1 LHKLLEIGTLA
12 HIHNS
17 NIPMQIAIILLLA
30 VLVVFSILNYLA
42 KPKSIEDTSIE
53 DKKRISEL
61 EQDLATKETEIKHKQ
76 QNIDLANAKNTA
88 YEQIKSENTTLKEK
102 LSNIER
108 ERNDLKNETI
118 SLKKEEENRNETLRK
133 SIESTNTLQESLTK
147 EKERLNDERVEETEI
162 RLEKMKRTWSEHEK
176 DVENH
181 LQLIC
186 RNHVIKYINQEDFP
200 HPRNKPDNSIE
211 IMDQLIVF
219 DAKSPANDDLSNF
232 PKYIKLQTESLKK
245 YAKHDDVKKDLF
257 LVIPSNTLPVINQ
270 FTYNIGDYNVY
281 IITKDALEPVILS
294 LKKIE
299 EYEFA
304 DKLSP
309 EERDNVCRVIGKFA
323 HTTKRRIQIDQF
335 FAEEFLDTLNK
346 AGTQLPKDILES
358 VIEFENAEKLNPP
371 MEKRKKQILT
381 KDLKAKLEEIKKEI
395 ELRNIPE
402 INTQIE
408 FKEDKNE

>member
-1 LHKLLEIGTLA
+1 MEYLVL
-12 HIHNS
+12 
-17 NIPMQIAIILLLA
+17 IILVA
-30 VLVVFSILNYLA
+30 GFALVYFKKESVT
-42 KPKSIEDTSIE
+42 EDNSEE
-53 DKKRISEL
+53 DKNTILEL
-61 EQDLATKETEIKHKQ
+61 EKSLVAKETEVKQQQ
-76 QNIDLANAKNTA
+76 QNINIANAKATA
-88 YEQIKSENTTLKEK
+88 FEQVKTENTTLKEK
-102 LSNIER
+102 LSNIEQ
-108 ERNDLKNETI
+108 ERNNLKNENVF
-118 SLKKEEENRNETLRK
+118 LKKEEENRNETLRQ

-147 EKERLNDERVEETEI
+147 EKERLNDERVKETED
-162 RLEKMKRTWSEHEK
+162 RLEKMKWTWGEHEK

-186 RNHVIKYINQEDFP
+186 RNHVIKYISQEDFP

-257 LVIPSNTLPVINQ
+257 LVIPSNTLHVINQ

-281 IITKDALEPVILS
+281 IITKDALEPIILS

-309 EERDNVCRVIGKFA
+309 EERDNVCRIIGKFA

-346 AGTQLPKDILES
+346 AGTQLPRDILES
-358 VIEFENAEKLNPP
+358 VIQFENAEKLNPP

-381 KDLKAKLEEIKKEI
+381 KDLKDKSEEIKKEI
-395 ELRNIPE
+395 ELRNIPD
-402 INTQIE
+402 ITTQIE
-408 FKEDKNE
+408 FKEDNNA

>member
-1 LHKLLEIGTLA
+1 MEYL
-12 HIHNS
+12 
-17 NIPMQIAIILLLA
+17 
-30 VLVVFSILNYLA
+30 VLVILVAGFALVYF
-42 KPKSIEDTSIE
+42 KKESVTEDTLEE
-53 DKKRISEL
+53 DRNRILEL
-61 EQDLATKETEIKHKQ
+61 EKSLVTKETEAKQQQ
-76 QNIDLANAKNTA
+76 QNIDIANAKTNA
-88 YEQIKSENTTLKEK
+88 FEQVKTENTTLKEK
-102 LSNIER
+102 LSNIEQ
-108 ERNDLKNETI
+108 ERNNLKNENI
-118 SLKKEEENRNETLRK
+118 FLKKEEENRNETLRK
-133 SIESTNTLQESLTK
+133 SIESTNTLQESLTN
-147 EKERLNDERVEETEI
+147 EKERLNDLRVKETED
-162 RLEKMKRTWSEHEK
+162 RLEKMKWTWGEHEK

-181 LQLIC
+181 LKLIC
-186 RNHVIKYINQEDFP
+186 RNHVIKYISQEDFP

-257 LVIPSNTLPVINQ
+257 LVIPSNTLHVINK

-281 IITKDALEPVILS
+281 IITKDALEPIILS

-309 EERDNVCRVIGKFA
+309 EERDNVCRIIGKFA

-346 AGTQLPKDILES
+346 AGTQLPRDILES
-358 VIEFENAEKLNPP
+358 VIQFENAEKLNPP

-381 KDLKAKLEEIKKEI
+381 KDLKAKSEEIKKEI

-402 INTQIE
+402 ITTQIE
-408 FKEDKNE
+408 FKEDNNA

>member
-1 LHKLLEIGTLA
+1 MEYL
-12 HIHNS
+12 
-17 NIPMQIAIILLLA
+17 
-30 VLVVFSILNYLA
+30 VLVVLVAGFALVYFKKESVTEDSFEEDRNRIL
-42 KPKSIEDTSIE
+42 
-53 DKKRISEL
+53 EL
-61 EQDLATKETEIKHKQ
+61 EKLLTTKENEAKQQQ
-76 QNIDLANAKNTA
+76 QNIDIANAKTNDF
-88 YEQIKSENTTLKEK
+88 EQVKTENTTLKEK
-102 LSNIER
+102 LSNIEQ
-108 ERNDLKNETI
+108 ERNNLKNENI
-118 SLKKEEENRNETLRK
+118 FLKKEEENRNETLRK
-133 SIESTNTLQESLTK
+133 SIESTNTLQESLTN
-147 EKERLNDERVEETEI
+147 EKERLNDLRVEETED
-162 RLEKMKRTWSEHEK
+162 RLEKMKWTWGEHEK

-181 LQLIC
+181 LKLIC
-186 RNHVIKYINQEDFP
+186 RNHVIKYISQEDFP

-232 PKYIKLQTESLKK
+232 HKYIKLQTESLKK

-257 LVIPSNTLPVINQ
+257 LVIPSNTLQVINK

-281 IITKDALEPVILS
+281 IITKDALEPIILS

-304 DKLSP
+304 EKLSP
-309 EERDNVCRVIGKFA
+309 EERDNVCRIIGKFA

-346 AGTQLPKDILES
+346 AGTQLPRDILES
-358 VIEFENAEKLNPP
+358 VIQFENAEKLNPP

-381 KDLKAKLEEIKKEI
+381 KDLKAKSEEIKKEI

-402 INTQIE
+402 ITTQIE
-408 FKEDKNE
+408 FKEDNNA